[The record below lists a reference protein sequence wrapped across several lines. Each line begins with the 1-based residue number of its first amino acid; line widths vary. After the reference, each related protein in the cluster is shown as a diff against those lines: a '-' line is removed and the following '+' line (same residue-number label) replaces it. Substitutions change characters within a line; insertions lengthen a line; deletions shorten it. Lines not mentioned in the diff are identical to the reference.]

1 MGVQMKAAL
10 IGASGFVG
18 SAILNE
24 ALMRGHHITAIERHT
39 SLIKVQDR
47 KLTAKKCD
55 IFNTDELS
63 EILRGQDA
71 LISAY
76 NPGWTNPKI
85 FDDTIHGYQSII
97 NAVKKAGLKRILVVG
112 GAGSLEPEP
121 GRPLVDREDFPK
133 DWKMGAM
140 ALRDVLNM
148 FRHENDLDWTFFS
161 PAINIF
167 PGERTG
173 KFTLG
178 GDEPVL
184 DDKGQG
190 RISVQD
196 YAIAMIDEL
205 EKPKHKKQRFTI
217 GYR

>member
-1 MGVQMKAAL
+1 MKTAL

-24 ALMRGHHITAIERHT
+24 ALRRGHHITAIERHPA
-39 SLIKVQDR
+39 LIKIQDP
-47 KLTAKKCD
+47 KLTAVKCD
-55 IFNTDELS
+55 IFNTDELA
-63 EILRGQDA
+63 EILRGHDTV
-71 LISAY
+71 ISSY

-97 NAVKKAGLKRILVVG
+97 NAVKKAHLKRILVVG
-112 GAGSLEPEP
+112 GAGSLEAEP
-121 GRPLVDREDFPK
+121 GRPLVDHDDFPK
-133 DWKMGAM
+133 DWKLGAE

-148 FRHENDLDWTFFS
+148 FRHERELNWTFFS

-184 DDKGQG
+184 DNNGQG

-196 YAIAMIDEL
+196 YAVAMIDEL
-205 EKPKHKKQRFTI
+205 EKPKHVNQRFTI

>member
-1 MGVQMKAAL
+1 MNTAL

-24 ALMRGHHITAIERHT
+24 ALRRGHKITAIERHP
-39 SLIKVQDR
+39 SLIKVQDP

-55 IFNTDELS
+55 IFNTDELA
-63 EILRGQDA
+63 ELLHGHKA
-71 LISAY
+71 VISSY

-97 NAVKKAGLKRILVVG
+97 RAVKKAGLKRILVVG

-121 GRPLVDREDFPK
+121 GRPLVDREDFPR

-148 FRHENDLDWTFFS
+148 FRRENDLDWTFFS
-161 PAINIF
+161 PAINIS

-173 KFTLG
+173 KFTIG
-178 GDEPVL
+178 GDQPVL

-190 RISVQD
+190 KISVQD
-196 YAIAMIDEL
+196 YAMAMIDEL
-205 EKPKHKKQRFTI
+205 ENHKHIKQRFTI
-217 GYR
+217 GYTE